1 MSRNMFKTMS
11 IRAVFTRA
19 VFKKAVSILI
29 LLPAIAIA
37 QEQAPQLPQ
46 DLVWQTNNQAP
57 TFADPNAKTGG
68 TFRTFTLSF
77 PLTLRTVGPN
87 SNSSFRGYI
96 LGNQF
101 GLVGMHPET
110 EDIIPELATHWAYDK
125 DGKTIYYKLDPQARW
140 SDGKPITADDYL
152 FTIEFM
158 RSKHIVA
165 PWYNNHYT
173 KMIKNVVKYDE
184 HTIAIEGA
192 TIKPKKDLHYF
203 YGLNPT
209 PKHFYKL
216 DKDFVDNYNWKIVPN
231 TGPYQISK
239 IKKGKL
245 VEFKRKK
252 DWWAKDKRYFK
263 NRYNV
268 DKVRVKVIRDYNVA
282 FKHFEKGEID
292 TFGLILPTYWH
303 GKATGKLYD
312 NGYIHRA
319 WFYNETPQSS
329 SGMYLN
335 QDDELLK
342 DINVRI
348 GLAHAINVQKTITTV
363 LRNDYERLNSGYIG
377 YGEYTNKNIKAREFD
392 LQKADE
398 YLTKS
403 GWDKRGDDGIR
414 VKSGKRLSLRISYSR
429 KEHNDRLVVIK
440 EEAKKAGIE
449 LNLQLFDPA
458 SGYKNVLEK
467 KHQIAW
473 MGWSTGFRPAF
484 WEHYHSD
491 NAHKPQTNNIT
502 NSDNKD
508 LDAMIMQYRVEVDEQ
523 KRIQLA
529 HKIQQ
534 FVHDEASYIPTYS
547 VPYTREGYWRWMQLP
562 KHLGTKTSS
571 SLFDIFS
578 SSTGGLFWIDAELKK
593 DTLKAKKKGK
603 KLTPVLI
610 KDTRYKSG
618 AVKVKKDKL
627 EKNKAAA
634 K

>member
-1 MSRNMFKTMS
+1 MLSTRKNTQFMSRNMFKVILKATVLK
-11 IRAVFTRA
+11 RAIA
-19 VFKKAVSILI
+19 ILI
-29 LLPAIAIA
+29 LLPTIAIA
-37 QEQAPQLPQ
+37 QQAPQLPQ
-46 DLVWQTNNQAP
+46 DLKWQTNSDAP

-68 TFRTFTLSF
+68 TFRTFVMSF
-77 PLTLRTVGPN
+77 PLTLRYVGPN

-96 LGNQF
+96 LGNHL

-110 EDIIPELATHWAYDK
+110 EEIIPELATNWAYGK
-125 DGKTIYYKLDPQARW
+125 DGKTVYYKLDPQAKW
-140 SDGKPITADDYL
+140 SDGKAVTAEDFL
-152 FTIEFM
+152 FTLEFM

-165 PWYNNHYT
+165 PWYNNHYSN
-173 KMIKNVVKYDE
+173 MIKNVVKYDD
-184 HTIAIEGA
+184 HTISIEGA
-192 TIKPKKDLHYF
+192 TVKPKKDLHYF

-216 DKDFVDNYNWKIVPN
+216 DKNFVETYNWKVAPN

-282 FKHFEKGEID
+282 FKHFEKGDID
-292 TFGLILPTYWH
+292 TFGLVLPPYWH
-303 GKATGKLYD
+303 EKAKGKLYD

-319 WFYNETPQSS
+319 WFYNETPQPS

-363 LRNDYERLNSGYIG
+363 LRNDYERLHSGYIG
-377 YGEYTNKNIKAREFD
+377 YGDYTNKSIKAREFH

-398 YLTKS
+398 YLTKA

-414 VKSGKRLSLRISYSR
+414 VKGGKRLSLRISYSR

-484 WEHYHSD
+484 WEHYHSS

-502 NSDNKD
+502 NTDNKD
-508 LDAMIMQYRVEVDEQ
+508 LDALIMQYREEVDEQ
-523 KRIQLA
+523 KRVQLSQ
-529 HKIQQ
+529 KIQQ
-534 FVHDEASYIPTYS
+534 FVHDETSYIPTYS
-547 VPYTREGYWRWMQLP
+547 VPYTREGYWRWIQLP

-578 SSTGGLFWIDAELKK
+578 SSTGGLFWIDKELKK
-593 DTLKAKKKGK
+593 ETLKAKKKGK
-603 KLTPVLI
+603 KFAPVLI
-610 KDTRYKSG
+610 KDTRYKVG
-618 AVKVKKDKL
+618 TTKI
-627 EKNKAAA
+627 EKNKAAT